1 MSDPR
6 LEELIRTLRP
16 CRAAVIGDMMLD
28 RYVNGNADRISPEAP
43 IPILDVTDEYQMLG
57 GAANVAMKV
66 AELGSSVGAVGLV
79 GVDAP
84 GGSGVPGTPG
94 FRGHRTQ
101 LRGFRGHRTQ
111 LRHGARGTQVI
122 RYGVPGTPDRSP
134 GEPGQLYVRRR

>member
-1 MSDPR
+1 M
-6 LEELIRTLRP
+6 LRP

-84 GGSGVPGTPG
+84 GGSGDTVLGSGDTVLNSGMVP
-94 FRGHRTQ
+94 
-101 LRGFRGHRTQ
+101 
-111 LRHGARGTQVI
+111 A
-122 RYGVPGTPDRSP
+122 
-134 GEPGQLYVRRR
+134 EPK